1 MRVLSAVVQNRVKEK
16 IIDIPGST
24 PKAASLDGKYFISK
38 DNQKR
43 LRVWSTSTG
52 QPVGQ
57 WLKPPDWG
65 ACTLSPDG
73 DCLTTPEFTLS
84 PDGKRIAFANNNDD
98 LHGTI
103 QIWDVATGRESVG
116 PMVGHTEPVVSLNF
130 SQDGAWL
137 ISGSERGMIRVWNTS
152 TGQVTHQVTLA
163 GPWREHADGIV
174 VALATSPDG
183 RWAAGQVYFRD
194 HPGVGDDRVQLW
206 DARTGQ
212 LAGTPFASK
221 VGRGL
226 VHQVEFSEDGNRVAI
241 AVHGESTGM
250 TVQVWDT
257 ATRTPRH
264 DPIDV
269 DYVQTLALS
278 HDGSTLAY
286 VGDDNTVHVINADS
300 GKPMLEPLKGHT
312 SNVSSIAFVRESDR
326 ILATDE
332 SSVRIWDFE
341 ADMPKI
347 TMRDSESVVES
358 ALRGDADRVASFY
371 CSFPGNGVRQCA
383 VGFWNTT
390 DGAKVGSI
398 STDDDLF
405 TLDYSGDGRRLVSIP
420 SHTGGNAPTE
430 IQVRNADTGQLD
442 GAPIPIGANGSS
454 PTFSDDGHMLA
465 VLVGDSVQLYD
476 VDHHAPVRSVPREL
490 TSVVAFN
497 RGRQLIL
504 ATIRGTIRLWNLEA
518 GQPPTA
524 PVIGHTAEITAV
536 AVSPDGH
543 YFATASDD
551 TTVRIW
557 DASTGKPIGTPLT
570 GHSGA
575 VNAVA
580 FSPDSRML
588 ASGGTDGNVLLW
600 DVDTHR
606 TLADPFVG
614 FDRSGRG
621 VDRVGFNADG
631 QRVVAISVGD
641 HGTVRSWPTAA
652 KPADL
657 CAKVTINMSH
667 KQWNEWVSP
676 DIDYIKV
683 CPELPIAPD

>member
-1 MRVLSAVVQNRVKEK
+1 
-16 IIDIPGST
+16 
-24 PKAASLDGKYFISK
+24 
-38 DNQKR
+38 
-43 LRVWSTSTG
+43 
-52 QPVGQ
+52 
-57 WLKPPDWG
+57 
-65 ACTLSPDG
+65 
-73 DCLTTPEFTLS
+73 
-84 PDGKRIAFANNNDD
+84 
-98 LHGTI
+98 
-103 QIWDVATGRESVG
+103 
-116 PMVGHTEPVVSLNF
+116 
-130 SQDGAWL
+130 
-137 ISGSERGMIRVWNTS
+137 
-152 TGQVTHQVTLA
+152 
-163 GPWREHADGIV
+163 
-174 VALATSPDG
+174 
-183 RWAAGQVYFRD
+183 
-194 HPGVGDDRVQLW
+194 
-206 DARTGQ
+206 
-212 LAGTPFASK
+212 
-221 VGRGL
+221 
-226 VHQVEFSEDGNRVAI
+226 
-241 AVHGESTGM
+241 
-250 TVQVWDT
+250 
-257 ATRTPRH
+257 
-264 DPIDV
+264 
-269 DYVQTLALS
+269 
-278 HDGSTLAY
+278 
-286 VGDDNTVHVINADS
+286 
-300 GKPMLEPLKGHT
+300 
-312 SNVSSIAFVRESDR
+312 
-326 ILATDE
+326 
-332 SSVRIWDFE
+332 
-341 ADMPKI
+341 
-347 TMRDSESVVES
+347 
-358 ALRGDADRVASFY
+358 
-371 CSFPGNGVRQCA
+371 
-383 VGFWNTT
+383 
-390 DGAKVGSI
+390 
-398 STDDDLF
+398 
-405 TLDYSGDGRRLVSIP
+405 
-420 SHTGGNAPTE
+420 
-430 IQVRNADTGQLD
+430 
-442 GAPIPIGANGSS
+442 
-454 PTFSDDGHMLA
+454 
-465 VLVGDSVQLYD
+465 
-476 VDHHAPVRSVPREL
+476 L